1 MKKFIDLILKQLD
14 ENPGRVFGLVY
25 PYILTLI
32 LLIGLFYLTKVEV
45 LSRQTVP
52 AVLPDTV
59 KVVDLVTADG
69 KEVPP
74 VDINKVSKPDAEL
87 ISKGKSL
94 FSANCSSCHGEGGN
108 GDGPAGAAL
117 NPKPRN
123 FHATDGWKNGRKISE
138 IYKTL
143 QLGIAG
149 SGMSAYDYLTPAD
162 RFSIIHYVR
171 SFMKDPPADLPA
183 ELTALDNT
191 YNLSRGGKQAG
202 QVPVSFAWKMTLD
215 EGKKNS
221 ELISSMLKSIDSDKS
236 EGAELFKQVTNKKNN
251 ALITLYKSK
260 LWQQSSQ
267 DFINLVSENIP
278 MNGFNGSVHG
288 LNSSQIS
295 VLHGYLK
302 NVFQN

>member
-87 ISKGKSL
+87 LSKGKSL

-123 FHATDGWKNGRKISE
+123 FHAADGWKNGRKISE

-191 YNLSRGGKQAG
+191 YNLSKGGKQAG

-221 ELISSMLKSIDSDKS
+221 ELISTMLKNIESDKS

-251 ALITLYKSK
+251 ALITLYNSK
-260 LWQQSSQ
+260 LWQQNSQ
-267 DFINLVSENIP
+267 DFINLISENIP
-278 MNGFNGSVHG
+278 MNGFNGSAHG
-288 LNSSQIS
+288 LNGSQLS